1 MRRTIDQIKI
11 QSKMLFPQYAEQL
24 DLFTI
29 NQKRKKNASDNKK
42 EKRNRSLD
50 SMENYLPKIKNGPSL
65 SLLD

>member
-11 QSKMLFPQYAEQL
+11 QSKMLFPQYSEQL
-24 DLFTI
+24 DVFTI
-29 NQKRKKNASDNKK
+29 NQKRKKNSSDNKK